1 MISFCYFLQRYTF
14 FLKCHQKLLTLCKIL
29 IMDYLLIALAVLA
42 LIIGLIGDIIPGI
55 PGTPVSYL
63 ALLLV
68 QWTDKVQYSS
78 QFLVIT
84 GLLCVLIT
92 VLDYVVP
99 VWGTKKFGGTKAGT
113 RGSTIGLIVGIL
125 VLPMLGIVL
134 GPFGILGIL
143 GGPFAG
149 AYIGEKMGGTP
160 DNRAWRSAFGSFIG
174 FLAGTFM
181 KIVYTFVVGFYVIKE
196 IINAFI

>member
-1 MISFCYFLQRYTF
+1 MF
-14 FLKCHQKLLTLCKIL
+14 
-29 IMDYLLIALAVLA
+29 IAAIVVI
-42 LIIGLIGDIIPGI
+42 IIGLIGDIIPGI

-63 ALLLV
+63 ALLLLH
-68 QWTDKVQYSS
+68 WTDRISYSPE
-78 QFLVIT
+78 FLVIM
-84 GLLCVLIT
+84 GLICAVIT

-113 RGSTIGLIVGIL
+113 RGSTIGMIVGIL

-143 GGPFAG
+143 GGPFVG

-160 DNRAWRSAFGSFIG
+160 DDKAWRSAFGSFIG
-174 FLAGTFM
+174 FLTGTLM
-181 KIVYTFVVGFYVIKE
+181 KVVYTLVVGFYVIRDV
-196 IINAFI
+196 IVAIV

>member
-1 MISFCYFLQRYTF
+1 
-14 FLKCHQKLLTLCKIL
+14 
-29 IMDYLLIALAVLA
+29 MDYVLIISAFVV

-63 ALLLV
+63 ALLLLH
-68 QWTDKVQYSS
+68 WTDRISYSP

-84 GLLCVLIT
+84 GFICVVIT
-92 VLDYVVP
+92 VLDYIVP
-99 VWGTKKFGGTKAGT
+99 VWGTKKFGGTKAGV
-113 RGSTIGLIVGIL
+113 RGSTIGLIIGIL

-143 GGPFAG
+143 GGPFVG

-160 DNRAWRSAFGSFIG
+160 DNLAWRSAFGSFIG
-174 FLAGTFM
+174 FLAGTLM
-181 KIVYTFVVGFYVIKE
+181 KIVYTVAIGYYMIKE
-196 IINAFI
+196 IINVVY

>member
-1 MISFCYFLQRYTF
+1 
-14 FLKCHQKLLTLCKIL
+14 
-29 IMDYLLIALAVLA
+29 MDYVLIISAFVV

-63 ALLLV
+63 ALLLLH
-68 QWTDKVQYSS
+68 WSDRISYSP

-84 GLLCVLIT
+84 GFICVIIT

-99 VWGTKKFGGTKAGT
+99 VWGTKKFGGTKAGV
-113 RGSTIGLIVGIL
+113 RGSTIGLIIGIL

-143 GGPFAG
+143 GGPFVG
-149 AYIGEKMGGTP
+149 AYVGEKMGGTP
-160 DNRAWRSAFGSFIG
+160 DDRAWRSAFGSFIG

-181 KIVYTFVVGFYVIKE
+181 KIVYTVAIGFYMIKE
-196 IINAFI
+196 IINVFF

>member
-1 MISFCYFLQRYTF
+1 
-14 FLKCHQKLLTLCKIL
+14 
-29 IMDYLLIALAVLA
+29 MDYVLIISAFVV

-63 ALLLV
+63 ALLLLH
-68 QWTDKVQYSS
+68 WSDRISYSP

-84 GLLCVLIT
+84 GFICVIIT

-99 VWGTKKFGGTKAGT
+99 VWGTKKFGGTKAGV
-113 RGSTIGLIVGIL
+113 RGSTIGLIIGIL

-143 GGPFAG
+143 GGPFVG
-149 AYIGEKMGGTP
+149 AYVGEKMGGTP

-181 KIVYTFVVGFYVIKE
+181 KIVYTVAIGFYMIKE
-196 IINAFI
+196 IINVFF

>member
-1 MISFCYFLQRYTF
+1 
-14 FLKCHQKLLTLCKIL
+14 
-29 IMDYLLIALAVLA
+29 MDYILFISAIVV

-63 ALLLV
+63 ALLLLH
-68 QWTDKVQYSS
+68 WTDRITYSME
-78 QFLVIT
+78 FLAIT
-84 GLLCVLIT
+84 GLVCAVIT

-113 RGSTIGLIVGIL
+113 RGSTIGLIVGII
-125 VLPMLGIVL
+125 VLPLLGIVI

-143 GGPFAG
+143 GGPFVG

-160 DNRAWRSAFGSFIG
+160 DEKAWRSAFGSFVG
-174 FLAGTFM
+174 FLTGTFM
-181 KIVYTFVVGFYVIKE
+181 KLVYTFVIGYFVIKD
-196 IINAFI
+196 IFFAIFQS

>member
-1 MISFCYFLQRYTF
+1 
-14 FLKCHQKLLTLCKIL
+14 
-29 IMDYLLIALAVLA
+29 MDYILFIAAIVVI
-42 LIIGLIGDIIPGI
+42 IIGLIGDIIPGI

-63 ALLLV
+63 ALLLLH
-68 QWTDKVQYSS
+68 WTDRISYSPE
-78 QFLVIT
+78 FLVIM
-84 GLLCVLIT
+84 GLICAVIT

-113 RGSTIGLIVGIL
+113 RGSTIGMIVGIL

-143 GGPFAG
+143 GGPFVG

-160 DNRAWRSAFGSFIG
+160 DDKAWRSAFGSFIG
-174 FLAGTFM
+174 FLTGTLM
-181 KIVYTFVVGFYVIKE
+181 KVVYTLVVGFYVIRDV
-196 IINAFI
+196 IVAIV

>member
-1 MISFCYFLQRYTF
+1 MQNF
-14 FLKCHQKLLTLCKIL
+14 FN
-29 IMDYLLIALAVLA
+29 MDYILFIAAIVVI
-42 LIIGLIGDIIPGI
+42 IIGLIGDIIPGI

-63 ALLLV
+63 ALLLLH
-68 QWTDKVQYSS
+68 WTDRISYSPE
-78 QFLVIT
+78 FLVIM
-84 GLLCVLIT
+84 GLICAVIT

-113 RGSTIGLIVGIL
+113 RGSTIGMIVGIL

-143 GGPFAG
+143 GGPFVG

-160 DNRAWRSAFGSFIG
+160 DDKAWRSAFGSFIG
-174 FLAGTFM
+174 FLTGTLM
-181 KIVYTFVVGFYVIKE
+181 KVVYTLVVGYYVIRDV
-196 IINAFI
+196 IVAIV